1 MSAADR
7 LERLI
12 AAACRTA
19 EELGVSVFPV
29 RVEADPGIAGKTIKR
44 PLVKGWQAGTAA
56 SNPAGIDEL
65 FQQHAGAVTHA
76 GVVTG
81 GAGRLL
87 VLDLDGEAAQAWWR
101 EHSGMLPATR
111 TVDTRRPG
119 GKHLYY
125 RMPRGVELRNSA
137 GKLAP
142 HVDVRSDGG
151 FVVDWSIDNPPV
163 VEEVADAPLEL
174 IEFIRRAST
183 SSTTSTA
190 STSTTTVGGKIG
202 PGGRNEILSREA
214 FRLRKQGMEP
224 TQILD
229 MVRTLNRLVCEP
241 PLEDEEL
248 EAIAH
253 GKRRVLPD
261 AVTVDDFYAY
271 MPSHSYIFV
280 PSREL
285 WPSASVNAR
294 LPAVH
299 VSPDKTISASAWLD
313 QRRPVDQAVWAPGLP
328 TLIQGRLIS
337 GGGWIERPG
346 SDTFNLYIPP
356 AEIEGD
362 PAKATPWLE
371 HIHRVYPQDAEH
383 IVRCL
388 AHRVQ
393 RPGEKINHALFLGGV
408 PGIGKDT
415 MLEPLKAAVGPWN
428 FVEVSPKQLLGRFNG
443 WLKSIILRV
452 SEARDMGDIDRFAL
466 YESLKTIEAAPPD
479 VLRCDEKNLRE
490 HSVMNVCAVV
500 ITSNHKT
507 DGIYL
512 PADDRRH
519 YVAWSD
525 LTQGDFP
532 AGYWR
537 SLYGW
542 YESGGSG
549 HVAAYLSALDLSS
562 FDPKAPPPKTPAF
575 WDIVDANRAPED
587 AEIVDVLDSLDNP
600 AVVTIGQ
607 LCVYANDSFREWLQD
622 RRNARQIPHR
632 LESAG
637 YIPVRNDGQAD
648 GRWKLSG
655 KNIVVY
661 GRRELSVRDR
671 IGAASRLC
679 REGRP

>member
-1 MSAADR
+1 MSAAAPLASNAELAALRLAEEFGIPVFPCRPDKKPYTQHGFLDASTNLEAIADWWRRWPDALIGVPTGKVSGVVAVDVDPAGGAWHREHADR
-7 LERLI
+7 LG
-12 AAACRTA
+12 C
-19 EELGVSVFPV
+19 G
-29 RVEADPGIAGKTIKR
+29 RVH
-44 PLVKGWQAGTAA
+44 Q
-56 SNPAGIDEL
+56 
-65 FQQHAGAVTHA
+65 
-76 GVVTG
+76 
-81 GAGRLL
+81 
-87 VLDLDGEAAQAWWR
+87 
-101 EHSGMLPATR
+101 
-111 TVDTRRPG
+111 TRRG
-119 GKHLYY
+119 HHLLY
-125 RMPRGVELRNSA
+125 RAPEAVEIRNSA
-137 GKLAP
+137 SQIARGI
-142 HVDVRSDGG
+142 DVRGAGG
-151 FVVDWSIDNPPV
+151 YIIWWPAHGFEAVGDLADLTEPP
-163 VEEVADAPLEL
+163 PWLLEL
-174 IEFIRRAST
+174 LVRPAAST
-183 SSTTSTA
+183 PSGPESSATTA
-190 STSTTTVGGKIG
+190 AGMVGAGQ
-202 PGGRNEILSREA
+202 RNEFLSREA

-253 GKRRVLPD
+253 GKKRVLPD

-587 AEIVDVLDSLDNP
+587 AEIADVLDSLNHP
-600 AVVTIGQ
+600 PVVTIGQ

>member
-1 MSAADR
+1 MSATAPFASNAELAALRLAEEYGIPVFPCRPDKRPYTAHGFQDASTNISAIETWWRQCPDALIGVPTGKVSGVVAVDVDPAGGAWHREHADR
-7 LERLI
+7 LG
-12 AAACRTA
+12 C
-19 EELGVSVFPV
+19 G
-29 RVEADPGIAGKTIKR
+29 RVH
-44 PLVKGWQAGTAA
+44 Q
-56 SNPAGIDEL
+56 
-65 FQQHAGAVTHA
+65 
-76 GVVTG
+76 
-81 GAGRLL
+81 
-87 VLDLDGEAAQAWWR
+87 
-101 EHSGMLPATR
+101 
-111 TVDTRRPG
+111 TRRG
-119 GKHLYY
+119 HHLLY
-125 RMPRGVELRNSA
+125 RAPEAVEIRNSA
-137 GKLAP
+137 SQIARGI
-142 HVDVRSDGG
+142 DVRGAGG
-151 FVVDWSIDNPPV
+151 YIIWWPAHGFEAVGDLADLTEPP
-163 VEEVADAPLEL
+163 PWLLEL
-174 IEFIRRAST
+174 LVRPAAAAQSVPE
-183 SSTTSTA
+183 SSATTA
-190 STSTTTVGGKIG
+190 AGMVGAGQ
-202 PGGRNEILSREA
+202 RNEFLSREA

-253 GKRRVLPD
+253 GKKRVLPD